1 MFENR
6 IYIIAEAGVNH
17 NGDIDLAKKLIDA
30 GKAAGVDCVKFQT
43 WKTEAL
49 LTADAPKANYQIEND
64 GEGSQFEMLK
74 KLELSYNDFKELQ
87 AYSKQVGVDF
97 LSTPDEQESLNFLID
112 ELNLPLIKVGSG
124 EINNLLYLKQIA
136 RKKRPVILSTGM
148 CNLADVER
156 AYLTLIENGAPEVSI
171 LHCTSEYPA
180 PLETVNLKAMD
191 TLQDA
196 FKVTIGYSDHTDGIA
211 ISLAAAARGARIIEK
226 HFTLDKNMEGPD
238 HKASLDPQELK
249 ALVDGIRA
257 IELSLGDG
265 VKRIQEVE
273 KATQLVVKKGI
284 YAKLDLKAG
293 ELITEEHLVGKRPV
307 AELGMEEYESIL
319 GKRLT
324 VDVKKDMAISRKHIS
339 WD

>member
-1 MFENR
+1 
-6 IYIIAEAGVNH
+6 
-17 NGDIDLAKKLIDA
+17 
-30 GKAAGVDCVKFQT
+30 
-43 WKTEAL
+43 
-49 LTADAPKANYQIEND
+49 
-64 GEGSQFEMLK
+64 MLK

-97 LSTPDEQESLNFLID
+97 LSTPDEQESLNFLVD
-112 ELNLPLIKVGSG
+112 ELDLPLIKVGSG

-136 RKKRPVILSTGM
+136 RKKRPVILSSGM

-156 AYLTLIENGAPEVSI
+156 AYLTLIENGAPEVAI

-191 TLQDA
+191 TLRDA
-196 FKVTIGYSDHTDGIA
+196 FKVTVGYSDHTDGIA

-226 HFTLDKNMEGPD
+226 HFTLDKTMEGPD
-238 HKASLDPQELK
+238 HRASLEPQELK
-249 ALVDGIRA
+249 TLVDGIRA

-265 VKRIQEVE
+265 IKRIQEVE